1 MVLPWPAL
9 YYGDGHTKRLAMIK
23 NQRGFTLLI
32 AILLSTIAVTLGVS
46 LLEVSYKQVIL
57 SSTAKQSQ
65 YAFYAADSAM
75 ECALYYDQQFNAFSY
90 TSPMASGSISC
101 DTRTITNFTNPTSG
115 GNKRITTFTLPCAG
129 TGESAE
135 VIVYKYQDGTTNIY
149 ANGYNTCNAGD
160 ARRIERGLKVSY

>member
-1 MVLPWPAL
+1 
-9 YYGDGHTKRLAMIK
+9 MIK
-23 NQRGFTLLI
+23 NPRGFTLLI

-65 YAFYAADSAM
+65 YAFYSADSAM

-90 TSPMASGSISC
+90 SNPMASGSITC
-101 DTRTITNFTNPTSG
+101 DTRVITNFTNPTSAG
-115 GNKRITTFTLPCAG
+115 PKRVTTFTVPCAG
-129 TGESAE
+129 SGESAR
-135 VIVYKYQDGTTNIY
+135 VIIYKYNSGVTNIY
-149 ANGYNTCNAGD
+149 ANGYNTCNAND

>member
-1 MVLPWPAL
+1 
-9 YYGDGHTKRLAMIK
+9 MIK
-23 NQRGFTLLI
+23 EPRGFTLLI

-65 YAFYAADSAM
+65 YAFYSADSAM

-90 TSPMASGSISC
+90 SNPMASGSITC
-101 DTRTITNFTNPTSG
+101 DTRVITNFTNPTSG
-115 GNKRITTFTLPCAG
+115 FGQNAKRITTFTVPCAG
-129 TGESAE
+129 SGESAE
-135 VIVYKYQDGTTNIY
+135 VIVYKYNSGVTNIY
-149 ANGYNTCNAGD
+149 ANGYNTCNAND